1 MFRSCEANSGTISRK
16 GLEDLATSSAS
27 AVDLSNLGQAP
38 KPEAW
43 KREGSI
49 KIKKKSSKAK
59 IWVAIHSTPSGFWRR
74 FYFLE
79 TFKRIFFQ
87 VWVQVWAEQSTSTG
101 SDPEG

>member
-1 MFRSCEANSGTISRK
+1 LKTRWFYKDQKEVLK
-16 GLEDLATSSAS
+16 WLK
-27 AVDLSNLGQAP
+27 V
-38 KPEAW
+38 
-43 KREGSI
+43 
-49 KIKKKSSKAK
+49 
-59 IWVAIHSTPSGFWRR
+59 WVAIHSTSSGFWRR